1 MSRGV
6 QGIVVAWLLA
16 PALAWAEPA
25 APTIAAPPFELEWS
39 APDGCPDQAAV
50 RSTIARHLGRDVDR
64 ELGAG
69 LRVALTAAQQADGL
83 WRTTIAFERAGDTT
97 VRELGDATDCAR
109 AVDAAGLVIAIAIDP
124 AVMFEPPVEPVPEPA
139 PIPAPTPAP
148 TPESTPIPAARR
160 GVAAPPPVAEPRP
173 PWALRGAIGLAAGPG
188 FGELPRQGG
197 LGRLHGALMGRAW
210 RVELGGVFTGAP
222 ARSLDPGRITVVRW
236 SVDARGC
243 GIVRGGRR
251 FEFVPCGGVEV
262 GQSLAV
268 SSGLV
273 EDARR
278 SDAWLGLVAA
288 ARAMVVLGP
297 RLALF
302 AEGDLVVPLQRREY
316 RVAGQG
322 VVHRVGPVVGA
333 LLAGVEV
340 RFP

>member
-6 QGIVVAWLLA
+6 QGIVGVWLLA

-25 APTIAAPPFELEWS
+25 APTIPPAPFELVWS
-39 APDGCPDQAAV
+39 APEGCPDQAAV
-50 RSTIARHLGRDVDR
+50 RSTIARHLGRAVDR

-69 LRVALTAAQQADGL
+69 LRVALTAARQPDGL

-124 AVMFEPPVEPVPEPA
+124 AVMFEPPVEPVPEPE
-139 PIPAPTPAP
+139 PMPEPEPEPAPAP
-148 TPESTPIPAARR
+148 EPSPEVRR
-160 GVAAPPPVAEPRP
+160 GVAAPPPVAEPPPRP
-173 PWALRGAIGLAAGPG
+173 NLRGAIGLAAGPS
-188 FGELPRQGG
+188 FGELPRPGG
-197 LGRLHGALMGRAW
+197 LGRLHGALLGRSW

-222 ARSLDPGRITVVRW
+222 AQALDPGRITVVRW

-243 GIVRGGRR
+243 GILRAGRR
-251 FEFVPCGGVEV
+251 FEFVPCGGFEI
-262 GQSLAV
+262 GQSLAR
-268 SSGLV
+268 SEGLV
-273 EDARR
+273 QDARR
-278 SDAWLGLVAA
+278 TDAWLGLLAA
-288 ARAMVVLGP
+288 ARAMIVLGP
-297 RLALF
+297 RFALF

-322 VVHRVGPVVGA
+322 VVHQVSLVTGAVV
-333 LLAGVEV
+333 AGVEV